1 MKDTLEMREVY
12 TRALEQLM
20 KEDERVVVVEADLSR
35 GVNTLRLRDEFPGR
49 HIDAVSYTH
58 LIVFAPKYRRK
69 VFYQEKR
76 EAVGKIL
83 RQLCEWKGVNIVQA
97 EVCPDHVLSLIHI

>member
-49 HIDAVSYTH
+49 HIDAGIAEQDMVTISAG
-58 LIVFAPKYRRK
+58 LSIRFPLPIR
-69 VFYQEKR
+69 
-76 EAVGKIL
+76 L
-83 RQLCEWKGVNIVQA
+83 RPSSPAGRWIRSTCRWA
-97 EVCPDHVLSLIHI
+97 FPTPT